1 MKLNYLKRSDMHCI
15 RSGCRSWWVLSVVCL
30 GVGLG
35 GCRSARQ
42 HREKADEVAADI
54 ISKKQEEALGRTE
67 PFTIERPSDILRRRL
82 LEEQGLL
89 CSSEASLGTDALT
102 PIKHWPKDEY
112 PPASSSLDANVPV
125 EPNQLLRLALI
136 DALQIGA
143 HNSPDY
149 QSQKERVFQAALS
162 LDLARNEFR
171 TIFTAQADSQLDS
184 DTTGAHVV
192 TSVGSGGSAG
202 VTQSLKNGIDLS
214 ATVALDLFNL
224 LTQGRTSSLGLSAD
238 TSVSLPLLRGA
249 GRHIITEPL
258 TQAEREVVY
267 QMWSFD
273 RYKRTFAVTVA
284 RDYFGVLRQMDSVG
298 NARDNYRSAITSAR
312 WTRRRADAGRIT
324 EVEVDQ
330 AVQRE
335 LNARNNWI
343 SAQEQL
349 KGRLDSFKVSLGL
362 PPDALIELDP
372 NDLAQLRKRSDET
385 VEEMRV
391 ASQAVAAEKA
401 PPADAPV
408 ELESAG
414 RDGAGPFEID
424 EAVAIKLALEN
435 RRDLQV
441 ANGEVYDAQRT
452 VVVRA
457 DALRTG
463 LDIGGRATFA
473 DNDDDGSLGF
483 RGGQYA
489 ALLSLDLPIE
499 RTRERNDY
507 RNSLISLE
515 QATRAVQSL
524 EDQIKLSIRNQLRT
538 LLESRVSVKIQAQ
551 SVVVAEKS
559 VRGATLLVEAGR
571 SQIRDLL
578 EAQDAFL
585 AAQNQLTAAVVNY
598 RIAELELQRDLGLL
612 NVNEKG
618 LWQESSPE
626 GVENDSDEQ

>member
-15 RSGCRSWWVLSVVCL
+15 RSGRGLWLALSVLC
-30 GVGLG
+30 VGIGLL

-54 ISKKQEEALGRTE
+54 VNEKQQEALGRTE
-67 PFTIERPSDILRRRL
+67 PFSIERPSDILRRRL
-82 LEEQGLL
+82 LEEQGLPYA
-89 CSSEASLGTDALT
+89 SEASLGTDALT
-102 PIKHWPKDEY
+102 PVRHWPKGAY
-112 PPASSSLDANVPV
+112 PPMASSVDVNRPI
-125 EPNQLLRLALI
+125 EPNQPLKLSLV
-136 DALQIGA
+136 DVLQVGA
-143 HNSPDY
+143 HNSPEY

-162 LDLARNEFR
+162 LDLTRNSFR
-171 TIFTAQADSQLDS
+171 NLFTAQADSRLS
-184 DTTGAHVV
+184 ADTTGDSTV
-192 TSVGSGGSAG
+192 TSVTSNGSVG
-202 VTQSLKNGIDLS
+202 VTRSLKNGLDLS
-214 ATVALDLFNL
+214 GALAVNLFDL
-224 LTQGRTSSLGLSAD
+224 LTQGGASSLGLNLD

-249 GRHIITEPL
+249 GRHIVTEPL
-258 TQAEREVVY
+258 TQAERNVVY
-267 QMWSFD
+267 QIWNFE
-273 RYKRTFAVTVA
+273 RYKRTFAVGIA

-372 NDLAQLRKRSDET
+372 NDLVQLRRLSNEI
-385 VEEMRV
+385 VEEMRA
-391 ASQAVAAEKA
+391 ASQAVAAATA

-408 ELESAG
+408 ELSPAG
-414 RDGAGPFEID
+414 RDGAGSFEID
-424 EAVAIKLALEN
+424 ESVAIKLAFEA

-441 ANGEVYDAQRT
+441 AQGEVYDAQRA
-452 VVVRA
+452 VVVSA
-457 DALRTG
+457 DALRAG
-463 LDIGGRATFA
+463 LDVGGSAGFS
-473 DNDDDGSLGF
+473 DNDDDGGLSF
-483 RGGQYA
+483 NGGRYA

-499 RTRERNDY
+499 RTRERNNY

-538 LLESRVSVKIQAQ
+538 LLESRESVRIQAQ

-612 NVNEKG
+612 DVNEKG
-618 LWQESSPE
+618 LWREFSPE
-626 GVENDSDEQ
+626 ENRNDSDEQ

>member
-1 MKLNYLKRSDMHCI
+1 MHPI
-15 RSGCRSWWVLSVVCL
+15 RSGCGLLLALLLFCGSICL
-30 GVGLG
+30 T
-35 GCRSARQ
+35 GCRSPRQ
-42 HREKADEVAADI
+42 HRRKADAVAADI
-54 ISKKQEEALGRTE
+54 ITRKQGEALDKTE

-82 LEEQGLL
+82 LDEQGLL
-89 CSSEASLGTDALT
+89 YSSEASLGTDALT
-102 PIKHWPKDEY
+102 PIKHWPKDGY
-112 PPASSSLDANVPV
+112 PPPSSSADANVPI
-125 EPNQLLRLALI
+125 EPNQPVKLSLV
-136 DALQIGA
+136 DALQVGA

-162 LDLARNEFR
+162 LDLTRNNFR
-171 TIFTAQADSQLDS
+171 NVFTAQADSRVS
-184 DTTGAHVV
+184 MDTTGDSTV
-192 TSVGSGGSAG
+192 TSVSSGGSVG
-202 VTQSLKNGIDLS
+202 VTRSLKNGLDLS
-214 ATVALDLFNL
+214 AALAVDLFNL
-224 LTQGRTSSLGLSAD
+224 LTQGGMSSLGLSAD

-258 TQAEREVVY
+258 TQAERNVVY
-267 QMWSFD
+267 QIWDFE
-273 RYKRTFAVTVA
+273 RYKRTFAVSIA
-284 RDYFGVLRQMDSVG
+284 RDYFGVLRQMDSVA

-349 KGRLDSFKVSLGL
+349 ASRLDAFKVSLGL
-362 PPDALIELDP
+362 PPDAVIELDP
-372 NDLAQLRKRSDET
+372 NDLAQLRKRSDEI
-385 VEEMRV
+385 VGQMRE
-391 ASQAVAAEKA
+391 AAQAAVAEKA

-408 ELESAG
+408 ELEPAG
-414 RDGAGPFEID
+414 PDGAGPFEID
-424 EAVAIKLALEN
+424 ESVAVRLALES
-435 RRDLQV
+435 RLDLK
-441 ANGEVYDAQRT
+441 ASNGQVYDAQRA
-452 VVVRA
+452 VVVSA
-457 DALRTG
+457 DALRAG
-463 LDIGGRATFA
+463 LDIGGSASFS
-473 DNDDDGSLGF
+473 DDDDDGSLGLN
-483 RGGQYA
+483 GGQYA

-538 LLESRVSVKIQAQ
+538 LLESRESVKIQAQ

-618 LWQESSPE
+618 LWREFTPE
-626 GVENDSDEQ
+626 EIKNGSNEQ